1 MHCRLYTSTRYV
13 TGAGKLLLHS
23 TSAEAGRLVATQCD
37 DHSVR
42 NCALKA
48 AYTNSVCHSSR
59 QVVASQHRS
68 GAGKLVATQCD
79 GHWAQTLCTQG
90 CTHQLGMSLQQASC
104 RYTAKVLEQAN
115 FSLHN
120 LMAIRPRL
128 VHSRLHTPTR
138 YVTGAGKLSL
148 HSTSAGAGRFVAT
161 QCDGH

>member
-1 MHCRLYTSTRYV
+1 VHCRLYTSTRYV

-42 NCALKA
+42 NCAFKA

-79 GHWAQTLCTQG
+79 GHWAQTLCIQG

-115 FSLHN
+115 FSLHS
-120 LMAIRPRL
+120 LMAIRPRHCAFKAAHTNS
-128 VHSRLHTPTR
+128 VCHWSRQ
-138 YVTGAGKLSL
+138 V
-148 HSTSAGAGRFVAT
+148 VAT
-161 QCDGH
+161 QHKCWSRQTCRYPV